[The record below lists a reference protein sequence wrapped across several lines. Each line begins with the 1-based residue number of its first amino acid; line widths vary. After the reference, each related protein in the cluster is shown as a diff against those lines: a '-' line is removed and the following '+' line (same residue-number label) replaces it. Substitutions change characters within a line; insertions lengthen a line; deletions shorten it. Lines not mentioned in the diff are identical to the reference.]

1 MLSLLLLVS
10 QLPSPWPAVF
20 TVQSDGT
27 NTVLHRVCTSFLGR
41 KCVILLTVF
50 VFVAEPKPVY
60 AQPGQPD
67 VDLPVSPSDAPVPS
81 AAHDDSILR

>member
-1 MLSLLLLVS
+1 M
-10 QLPSPWPAVF
+10 
-20 TVQSDGT
+20 
-27 NTVLHRVCTSFLGR
+27 
-41 KCVILLTVF
+41 
-50 VFVAEPKPVY
+50 Y

>member
-1 MLSLLLLVS
+1 MFYNKQQTS
-10 QLPSPWPAVF
+10 VF
-20 TVQSDGT
+20 TIRNKVMFFCCAVSI
-27 NTVLHRVCTSFLGR
+27 VC
-41 KCVILLTVF
+41 VNVVF
-50 VFVAEPKPVY
+50 PEPKPVY

>member
-1 MLSLLLLVS
+1 MFLNIQCSFMCS
-10 QLPSPWPAVF
+10 QF
-20 TVQSDGT
+20 
-27 NTVLHRVCTSFLGR
+27 VCINNVCL
-41 KCVILLTVF
+41 CVCP
-50 VFVAEPKPVY
+50 EPKPVY

>member
-1 MLSLLLLVS
+1 M
-10 QLPSPWPAVF
+10 
-20 TVQSDGT
+20 
-27 NTVLHRVCTSFLGR
+27 
-41 KCVILLTVF
+41 F

-81 AAHDDSILR
+81 AAHDDSILRYMCWILLFKAPFLSSEVHYSMYIKCICYSL